1 MAAFLGLIY
10 SVHCQS
16 YGARLARIV
25 RCMPWPMISQCANS
39 SRWGGS
45 CKSSVRSLRVAT
57 MPIESSRQEDRY
69 WFILGGDLE
78 AYRHY
83 RRRNEVVILP
93 RTGFIE
99 VARANGVP
107 IIPVVVQG
115 AHRSAYIFTEGKAI
129 AQFLRLR
136 HWARL
141 ERFPIALALPWGIAL
156 GPWLPYLP
164 LPFPIRL
171 RILPPIHIAA
181 DTDAMEAG
189 RHIQMLMQQALN
201 EMAAL

>member
-39 SRWGGS
+39 SRWGSS

-141 ERFPIALALPWGIAL
+141 ERFPIALALPWGIAP

-171 RILPPIHIAA
+171 RILPPVHIAA
-181 DTDAMEAG
+181 DADAIEAG
-189 RHIQMLMQQALN
+189 RQIQMLMQQALN